1 MRRLVPTDKTV
12 KELQSAQQPDTSR
25 KLVDYLIL
33 PSEIRTKSQLT
44 NALKLASE
52 QTKERGCFVFW
63 RRSTARHQGFA
74 QDFTLQTIQHCAQSS
89 GWRLTTQT
97 PAIIWPRSTG
107 VFSQWI
113 NQFLGPLI
121 PGTCLTEVLVLRKI
135 PSTRD
140 RSCSIIVPAR
150 NEAGNL
156 PELLDRIPHFGTSQE
171 IILIEGGSTDE
182 TRQVADRESKARP
195 QQKIRV
201 LAQKGSGKGSAVR
214 EALRACR
221 GELVFILDADLSVDP
236 EALPNFYASITQDD
250 VDFINGDR
258 MTLPME
264 KGAMRWL
271 NYCGNQCFAYL
282 INLQLGRHLSDTLCG
297 TKVFHRED
305 FRTQNDGLPDI
316 DPFGDFSLL
325 LGTRSRHLR
334 IKEVSVTYR
343 ARKYGKTN
351 IQRWRDGLRLLR
363 IWFHGLFLTRFVS
376 FKASPTIDEQ

>member
-1 MRRLVPTDKTV
+1 MRQMVPSDMTV
-12 KELQSAQQPDTSR
+12 NELQPGQPTEESR
-25 KLVDYLIL
+25 ELVDYLIL
-33 PSEIRTKSQLT
+33 PFQIQTESQLA
-44 NALKLASE
+44 NALKLAAG
-52 QTKERGCFVFW
+52 QTKERGCLVYW
-63 RRSTARHQGFA
+63 RSSGRHQGSS
-74 QDFTLQTIQHCAQSS
+74 QDLTLETLQNCAQSN
-89 GWRLTTQT
+89 GWRLTSRNS
-97 PAIIWPRSTG
+97 AIIWPHSLGLVSR
-107 VFSQWI
+107 WI

-121 PGTCLTEVLVLRKI
+121 PGACLTEVIVLRKT
-135 PSTRD
+135 PSTKD

-156 PELLDRIPHFGTSQE
+156 PELLDRIPHFGKSQE

-182 TRQVADRESKARP
+182 TRQVADRESNARP
-195 QQKIRV
+195 QQNIRV
-201 LAQKGSGKGSAVR
+201 LDQKGRGKGSAMR

-236 EALPNFYASITQDD
+236 EALASFYASITQDD

-271 NYCGNQCFAYL
+271 NYWGNQCFTTL
-282 INLQLGRHLSDTLCG
+282 MNLQLGTHLSDTLCG
-297 TKVFHRED
+297 TKVFYRDD

-363 IWFHGLFLTRFVS
+363 IWLHGLSLTRFIS
-376 FKASPTIDEQ
+376 FKARSE